1 MTLSLSEKILSFFA
15 NCSPNVSLYIHW
27 LSLSLRCV
35 VPTHSPNLYYVH
47 NISSSALNVKWEL
60 LEDQWSEGPLD
71 GYTIYFR
78 PTDEHE
84 LCNFYQNCTSPN
96 STFVN
101 ASISEVDLLH
111 LKLNYN
117 YTVWMVAQ
125 TTIGSGPESSQI
137 IAMTDYF
144 SMYNLSFVF

>member
-1 MTLSLSEKILSFFA
+1 MLISFIAYLCIVPSL
-15 NCSPNVSLYIHW
+15 
-27 LSLSLRCV
+27 
-35 VPTHSPNLYYVH
+35 SPNLYYVH
-47 NISSSALNVKWEL
+47 NISSSALNVKWDL
-60 LEDQWSEGPLD
+60 LEDQSSEGPLE

-84 LCNFYQNCTSPN
+84 ICNFYQNCTLPN

-101 ASISEVDLLH
+101 ASISEVDLLN

-125 TTIGSGPESSQI
+125 TVTGSGPESAQI
-137 IAMTDYF
+137 ISMTDYF
-144 SMYNLSFVF
+144 SKYMIDF